1 MVEVHNAAAAFRRK
15 PSCGQSL
22 PVTGSF
28 KGPAP
33 WLDQAETDDPSL
45 LGRCLPVPQRPCG
58 CLGTFQHTARIGDVI
73 SLGSGDSIFLC
84 HALIEP
90 ALSQSMRKHIFRHV
104 EPQAA
109 EIAKDRSLELT
120 SDFTYEQSAQLCDG
134 NLVAELEA
142 AARAVHGHAPCL
154 PSGATHDASAMSEL
168 CSMAI
173 RFVRCR
179 DGASHLPE
187 EFASEADME
196 VARRTLSQLV
206 RNLAD
211 KYS

>member
-1 MVEVHNAAAAFRRK
+1 MIVAVERHAQYTEGLIATVGQITVGPNAVNVIAGNVEFSLEVRSPADEFRRE
-15 PSCGQSL
+15 SCAHII
-22 PVTGSF
+22 
-28 KGPAP
+28 K
-33 WLDQAETDDPSL
+33 
-45 LGRCLPVPQRPCG
+45 
-58 CLGTFQHTARIGDVI
+58 TFAKN
-73 SLGSGDSIFLC
+73 
-84 HALIEP
+84 A
-90 ALSQSMRKHIFRHV
+90 KH
-104 EPQAA
+104 
-109 EIAKDRSLELT
+109 RSLDLT

-168 CSMAI
+168 CPMAI